1 MPALPRL
8 TPLQYRDGI
17 LARDRAV
24 LARALTLIESEL
36 PADEPLARE
45 VLAAVLPH
53 TGRSL
58 RLGITGVPGAGKST
72 LIEALGGEIG
82 RPLAV
87 LSVDPSSPAT
97 GGSILGDKTRME
109 RLGRSPD
116 AFIRPSPARGHL
128 GGVAG
133 RTRESIL
140 LCEAAGF
147 EVIFVETVGVGQ
159 SETAVRQM
167 TDCFLLLLLPGAGD
181 EVQGMKRGIL
191 ELTDVVAVNKADG
204 ENAARARQTQRA
216 YAAALHLFAA
226 AAPPVLTCSARTGEG
241 VAALWQAVRAQ
252 ADPGRRPG
260 QVMAWFDELLRER
273 LWQRFHADG
282 EVAARRV
289 ELEAALREG
298 RMTAPE
304 AVARLLG

>member
-8 TPLQYRDGI
+8 TLEQYRDGI

-24 LARALTLIESEL
+24 LARALTLVESEL
-36 PADEPLARE
+36 PADEALARA

-72 LIEALGGEIG
+72 LIEALGAHIG

-109 RLGRSPD
+109 TLARSPD
-116 AFIRPSPARGHL
+116 TFIRPSPARGHL
-128 GGVAG
+128 GGVA
-133 RTRESIL
+133 RHTRESIL

-147 EVIFVETVGVGQ
+147 EVILVETVGVGQ

-181 EVQGMKRGIL
+181 EVQGLKRGIL

-204 ENAARARQTQRA
+204 DNAARARQTQRA

-226 AAPPVLTCSARTGEG
+226 AAPPVLTCSAQTGEG
-241 VAALWQAVRAQ
+241 IGELWRVIEAK
-252 ADPGRRPG
+252 ADCGRRRG
-260 QVMAWFDELLRER
+260 QVLAWFEELLRER
-273 LWQRFHADG
+273 LWQRFHADPA
-282 EVAARRV
+282 VQARRR
-289 ELEAALREG
+289 ELEAALGEG
-298 RMTAPE
+298 ALTAPE
-304 AVARLLG
+304 AVVRLLA